1 MKKILIPIIGLF
13 VLILLTPYILGR
25 VANSNID
32 DKLSNLKNK
41 TIKIEQISKDVS
53 YLYSKRVFKVKIDK
67 SYFEFPIKGD
77 FLVTLTFKN
86 LPITTAKFDVEIKR
100 LKNFRELKGYRF
112 SILTK
117 DLKTF
122 NLKGIDNKV
131 VKGLE
136 GEFYKKKYLTIKNFK
151 IDFIKTDRFLF
162 KKLVSKG
169 EIKDFDLGLVDL
181 NGTANYW
188 ELKLNR
194 KVTLKGK
201 NTTEHF
207 ETHLSPDKKY
217 KIDDY
222 IKSETFGIQ
231 KNDTLLGFANVKSD
245 FKFNDF
251 DIDWSFEWDTTEI
264 FKTMVDGGEFNLKGR
279 ITSFQNDGIDVKI
292 GLKLSDTLFK
302 KVTNKFDPKIVKKYF
317 NGYETTIKI
326 DKKGIFINENRVQ

>member
-32 DKLSNLKNK
+32 DKLSNLKSK

-122 NLKGIDNKV
+122 HPSSWMQMGHELLFFWMARMILMSAYVLDEIPFFV
-131 VKGLE
+131 
-136 GEFYKKKYLTIKNFK
+136 ISIAK
-151 IDFIKTDRFLF
+151 ISVLI
-162 KKLVSKG
+162 
-169 EIKDFDLGLVDL
+169 I
-181 NGTANYW
+181 
-188 ELKLNR
+188 
-194 KVTLKGK
+194 
-201 NTTEHF
+201 
-207 ETHLSPDKKY
+207 LS
-217 KIDDY
+217 
-222 IKSETFGIQ
+222 
-231 KNDTLLGFANVKSD
+231 
-245 FKFNDF
+245 
-251 DIDWSFEWDTTEI
+251 SF
-264 FKTMVDGGEFNLKGR
+264 
-279 ITSFQNDGIDVKI
+279 
-292 GLKLSDTLFK
+292 
-302 KVTNKFDPKIVKKYF
+302 
-317 NGYETTIKI
+317 
-326 DKKGIFINENRVQ
+326 